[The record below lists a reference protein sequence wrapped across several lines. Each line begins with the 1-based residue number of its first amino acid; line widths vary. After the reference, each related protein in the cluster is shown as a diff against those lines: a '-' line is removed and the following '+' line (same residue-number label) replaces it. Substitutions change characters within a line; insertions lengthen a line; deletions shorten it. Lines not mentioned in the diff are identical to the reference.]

1 MLTPKRYSNQ
11 NLTRMNTPFSKRF
24 VTISSMYKYLVFIL
38 FPLASFAEEITFQC
52 KYKSNDDNQLTE
64 MNESI
69 IYDTSK
75 ESLIVGRYKEP
86 LQCVKDNW
94 VMNCKGRFENDN
106 DDIQD
111 LITIGRKDINY
122 RQTITLTKK
131 DNSAETINQFKG
143 KCRIVESN

>member
-1 MLTPKRYSNQ
+1 
-11 NLTRMNTPFSKRF
+11 
-24 VTISSMYKYLVFIL
+24 MYLL
-38 FPLASFAEEITFQC
+38 FPLVSVAEEITFEC
-52 KYKSNDDNQLTE
+52 KYKLDSDKPSKKL
-64 MNESI
+64 NEKI

-75 ESLIVGRYKEP
+75 ENLSVGRYKEP

-131 DNSAETINQFKG
+131 DNSAETVNQFKG

>member
-1 MLTPKRYSNQ
+1 MH
-11 NLTRMNTPFSKRF
+11 
-24 VTISSMYKYLVFIL
+24 KYLLFIL
-38 FPLASFAEEITFQC
+38 FPLVSFAEEITFQC
-52 KYKSNDDNQLTE
+52 KYKSNDDNQSIE

-75 ESLIVGRYKEP
+75 ESLIVGRYEEP

-94 VMNCKGRFENDN
+94 VMHCKGRFENEN

-111 LITIGRKDINY
+111 LVTIGRKDINY

-131 DNSAETINQFKG
+131 DNSAETVNQFKG

>member
-1 MLTPKRYSNQ
+1 
-11 NLTRMNTPFSKRF
+11 MNTPYSKRF
-24 VTISSMYKYLVFIL
+24 VPISKMHKYLVFIL
-38 FPLASFAEEITFQC
+38 FPLVSFAEEITFQC
-52 KYKSNDDNQLTE
+52 KYKSSNDNQPTE

-75 ESLIVGRYKEP
+75 ESLSVGRYKEP

-94 VMNCKGRFENDN
+94 VMNCKGRFENEN
-106 DDIQD
+106 ENIQD

-122 RQTITLTKK
+122 RQTITIKNK
-131 DNSAETINQFKG
+131 DNLVEKINNFSG

>member
-1 MLTPKRYSNQ
+1 
-11 NLTRMNTPFSKRF
+11 MNIPFSKRF
-24 VTISSMYKYLVFIL
+24 VTISSMHKYLVFIL
-38 FPLASFAEEITFQC
+38 FPLVTYAEEITFQC
-52 KYKSNDDNQLTE
+52 KYKSNEDNPATE
-64 MNESI
+64 MSESI

-75 ESLIVGRYKEP
+75 ELLIVSRYKEP

-94 VMNCKGRFENDN
+94 VMNCKGRFENAN

-111 LITIGRKDINY
+111 LVTIGRKDINY

-131 DNSAETINQFKG
+131 DNSVETVNQFTG

>member
-1 MLTPKRYSNQ
+1 MRKQL
-11 NLTRMNTPFSKRF
+11 
-24 VTISSMYKYLVFIL
+24 LVIL
-38 FPLASFAEEITFQC
+38 FPLVSVAEEITFEC
-52 KYKSNDDNQLTE
+52 KYKLDSDKPSKKL
-64 MNESI
+64 NEKI

-75 ESLIVGRYKEP
+75 ENLSVGRYKEP

-94 VMNCKGRFENDN
+94 VMDCKGRFENDN

-131 DNSAETINQFKG
+131 DNSAKTVNQFKG

>member
-1 MLTPKRYSNQ
+1 
-11 NLTRMNTPFSKRF
+11 MNTPCSKKF
-24 VTISSMYKYLVFIL
+24 VITSSIRKYLMYLL
-38 FPLASFAEEITFQC
+38 FPLVSVAEEITFEC
-52 KYKSNDDNQLTE
+52 KYKLDDDNLSTE
-64 MNESI
+64 INENI

-75 ESLIVGRYKEP
+75 ENLSVGRYKKP

-131 DNSAETINQFKG
+131 DNSAETVNQFKG

>member
-1 MLTPKRYSNQ
+1 MRKHL
-11 NLTRMNTPFSKRF
+11 
-24 VTISSMYKYLVFIL
+24 LVIL
-38 FPLASFAEEITFQC
+38 FPLVSVAEEITFEC
-52 KYKSNDDNQLTE
+52 KYKLDDDNLSTE
-64 MNESI
+64 INENI

-75 ESLIVGRYKEP
+75 ENLSVGRYKKP

-131 DNSAETINQFKG
+131 DNSAETVNQFKG

>member
-1 MLTPKRYSNQ
+1 
-11 NLTRMNTPFSKRF
+11 MNTPFSKRF

-52 KYKSNDDNQLTE
+52 KYKSNDDNQPTE
-64 MNESI
+64 LNESI

-86 LQCVKDNW
+86 LICVKDNW
-94 VMNCKGRFENDN
+94 VMNCKGKFENEN

-111 LITIGRKDINY
+111 LVTIGRKDINY

-131 DNSAETINQFKG
+131 DNSAETVNQFKG
-143 KCRIVESN
+143 KCRIVDSN

>member
-1 MLTPKRYSNQ
+1 
-11 NLTRMNTPFSKRF
+11 MNTPFLKKF

-38 FPLASFAEEITFQC
+38 VPLVSFAEEITFEC
-52 KYKSNDDNQLTE
+52 KYKSNNDNQPTE

-75 ESLIVGRYKEP
+75 ESLIVDRYKEP

-131 DNSAETINQFKG
+131 DNSAKTVNQFKG

>member
-1 MLTPKRYSNQ
+1 
-11 NLTRMNTPFSKRF
+11 MNTPFLKKF

-38 FPLASFAEEITFQC
+38 IPLVSFAEEITFEC
-52 KYKSNDDNQLTE
+52 KYKSNNDNQPTE

-75 ESLIVGRYKEP
+75 ESLIVDRYKEP

-131 DNSAETINQFKG
+131 DNSAKTVNQFKG

>member
-1 MLTPKRYSNQ
+1 
-11 NLTRMNTPFSKRF
+11 MNTPFLKKF

-38 FPLASFAEEITFQC
+38 IPLVSFAEEITFEC
-52 KYKSNDDNQLTE
+52 KYKSNNDNQPTE

-75 ESLIVGRYKEP
+75 ESLIVDRYKEP

-131 DNSAETINQFKG
+131 DNSSKTINQFKG

>member
-1 MLTPKRYSNQ
+1 
-11 NLTRMNTPFSKRF
+11 
-24 VTISSMYKYLVFIL
+24 MYKYLVFIL
-38 FPLASFAEEITFQC
+38 VPLVSFAEEITFEC
-52 KYKSNDDNQLTE
+52 KYKSNNDNQPTE

-75 ESLIVGRYKEP
+75 ESLIVDRYKKP

-131 DNSAETINQFKG
+131 DNSAKTVNQFKG

>member
-1 MLTPKRYSNQ
+1 
-11 NLTRMNTPFSKRF
+11 MNTLYSKKF
-24 VTISSMYKYLVFIL
+24 VITSNMRKYLLVIL
-38 FPLASFAEEITFQC
+38 FPLVSVAEEITFEC
-52 KYKSNDDNQLTE
+52 KYKLDSDKPSKE
-64 MNESI
+64 INESI

-94 VMNCKGRFENDN
+94 VMNCKGRFENEN

-111 LITIGRKDINY
+111 LVTIGRKDINY

-131 DNSAETINQFKG
+131 DNSAETVDQFKG
-143 KCRIVESN
+143 KCRIVDSN

>member
-1 MLTPKRYSNQ
+1 
-11 NLTRMNTPFSKRF
+11 MNTPFLKKF

-38 FPLASFAEEITFQC
+38 VPLVSFAEEITFEC
-52 KYKSNDDNQLTE
+52 KYKSNNDNQPTE

-75 ESLIVGRYKEP
+75 ESLIVHRYKKP

-131 DNSAETINQFKG
+131 DNSAKRVNQFKG

>member
-1 MLTPKRYSNQ
+1 
-11 NLTRMNTPFSKRF
+11 MNTPFLKKF

-38 FPLASFAEEITFQC
+38 IPLVSFAEEITFEC
-52 KYKSNDDNQLTE
+52 KYKSNNDNQPTE

-69 IYDTSK
+69 IYDTSN
-75 ESLIVGRYKEP
+75 ESLIVDRYKEP

-106 DDIQD
+106 EDIQD

-122 RQTITLTKK
+122 RQTIKLTKK
-131 DNSAETINQFKG
+131 GNSAETVNQFKG
-143 KCRIVESN
+143 RCRIVESN

>member
-1 MLTPKRYSNQ
+1 
-11 NLTRMNTPFSKRF
+11 MNTPFSKRF
-24 VTISSMYKYLVFIL
+24 VTISSMRKYLIFVL
-38 FPLASFAEEITFQC
+38 FPLVSFAEEITFQC
-52 KYKSNDDNQLTE
+52 KYKSNDDNQPTE

-75 ESLIVGRYKEP
+75 ESLSVERYKEP

-94 VMNCKGRFENDN
+94 VMNCKGRFENEN

-111 LITIGRKDINY
+111 LVTIGRKDINY

-131 DNSAETINQFKG
+131 DNSAETVNQFKG